1 MYRSEAGEQKGDG
14 MRRNLVAAL
23 GVVAAGAALTA
34 CGGGGSSGTAAASSS
49 VAATPSAGAGASAA
63 QNGSTGQPVQVSAT
77 EFRLSLATTHFA
89 PGTYTFVMT
98 DDGHATHAIAISGP
112 GADNASSATSGPG
125 GTASLTVT
133 LHDGSYVLY
142 CPVGNHRALGMQTD
156 LTVG

>member
-1 MYRSEAGEQKGDG
+1 
-14 MRRNLVAAL
+14 MRRNLVGAVM

-34 CGGGGSSGTAAASSS
+34 CGGGGSGGNATASSNVAAPSSAAAGS
-49 VAATPSAGAGASAA
+49 SAA
-63 QNGSTGQPVQVSAT
+63 QSGSTAQTVDVSAT
-77 EFRLSLATTHFA
+77 EFRLSLASTHFA
-89 PGTYTFVMT
+89 PGTYTFVMK

-112 GADNASSATSGPG
+112 GVGSKSSATAGPG

-133 LHDGSYVLY
+133 LQNGSYVLY